1 MEWWITFVIILNIVT
16 MSNCLQFIH
25 KFNEISVK
33 IPASYFVNID
43 NLVLKFIERGK
54 RTRMANLIFIEEKKT
69 KDFNISAVRLQSSSS
84 VVLVGK

>member
-33 IPASYFVNID
+33 IPADISVQINK
-43 NLVLKFIERGK
+43 LVIKFI
-54 RTRMANLIFIEEKKT
+54 
-69 KDFNISAVRLQSSSS
+69 RLCRALRRIQKE
-84 VVLVGK
+84 L